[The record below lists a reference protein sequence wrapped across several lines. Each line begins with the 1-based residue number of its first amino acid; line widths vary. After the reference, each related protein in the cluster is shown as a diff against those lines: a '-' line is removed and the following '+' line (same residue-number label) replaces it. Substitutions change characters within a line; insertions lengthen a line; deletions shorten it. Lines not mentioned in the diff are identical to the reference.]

1 MEAGTAAGPAGAA
14 LALIT
19 LLLAL
24 PATVA
29 RADYRQDI
37 GHAAL
42 AAELGPQLPTGADV
56 GVVQVEAPVTVDE
69 QLTWQPDPGNPEFA
83 GKLIGNSSG
92 APAGLYSGHATGVG
106 RAFYGNSSSIAPGI
120 TQVAAYGTEDWLGA
134 GYLRTPTGGLPRQ
147 PRSLPERIANHSWVG
162 NAPPAD
168 GDILRRTD
176 WAIHRDEFINVAGL
190 TNGSANRQLMGNAY
204 NVIAVGRSDGSH
216 GTGSVALDAIYTA
229 GRVRPHLVVPA
240 STTSQAAARVS
251 AAAALLVETAARNP
265 DLSTDPVSQSVS
277 TRSGVTVRNAGRSA
291 VVKAA
296 LMAGALRYTVNTS
309 TADIHDWRALPEH
322 RAGNGLDTRYGAG
335 QLNIRHSHAIIAAGE
350 QNSLEDQP
358 AAGGRVG
365 REGFDYDPRFGGAG
379 GSNHVATYLLPVCDR
394 DAMLAVA
401 LVWNLKVA
409 GGTTNQFNGTAE
421 MFDLDLALLD
431 VTAPGEPVPVTTS
444 AGRGDNSENLWVSLR
459 AGRQYQL
466 EVRRAPGQP
475 AFDWP
480 YALAWR
486 IADDSD
492 GDGIPD
498 DLDNCIEV
506 ANPDQRD
513 SDGDGYGN
521 ACDGD
526 LDNNGF
532 VNFTDL
538 AIFRSRFGSSDPDAD
553 LDGSGS
559 VNFADLARF
568 RELFGRPP
576 GPSGLVY

>member
-1 MEAGTAAGPAGAA
+1 MDAVDPFRPAPAVAA
-14 LALIT
+14 LAL
-19 LLLAL
+19 LLGA
-24 PATVA
+24 PAA
-29 RADYRQDI
+29 FAQADYRQDI

-42 AAELGPQLPTGADV
+42 AAELGPQLPDGSGVA
-56 GVVQVEAPVTVDE
+56 VVQVEAPVEVE
-69 QLTWQPDPGNPEFA
+69 GQPTWQPDPGNAEFT
-83 GKLIGNSSG
+83 GKLISNPSG

-120 TQVAAYGTEDWLGA
+120 TLIAAYGTEDWLGA

-147 PRSLPERIANHSWVG
+147 PASLPARIANHSWVG

-168 GDILRRTD
+168 GEILRRTD
-176 WAIHRDEFINVAGL
+176 WAIHRDEFIHVAGL
-190 TNGSANRQLMGNAY
+190 TNGSANRQLMGNAH
-204 NVIAVGRSDGSH
+204 NVIAVGRSDGGH
-216 GTGSVALDAIYTA
+216 GTGSVALDGTYTA

-240 STTSQAAARVS
+240 STSSQAAARVS
-251 AAAALLVETAARNP
+251 AAAALLVQAAAANP
-265 DLSTDPVSQSVS
+265 DLSTDPAVRSVT
-277 TRSGVTVRNAGRSA
+277 TRSGVTVHNAGRSS

-296 LMAGALRYTVNTS
+296 LMAGALRHTVNAS
-309 TADIHDWRALPEH
+309 TADIRDWRALPGQ
-322 RAGNGLDTRYGAG
+322 RSSNGLDTRYGAG

-358 AAGGRVG
+358 AAGGRVA

-379 GSNHVATYLLPVCDR
+379 GSNDTGSYLLPVCER

-401 LVWNLKVA
+401 LVWNLRVA
-409 GGTTNQFNGTAE
+409 GGTANLFNGTAE
-421 MFDLDLALLD
+421 LHDLDLVLLD
-431 VTAPGEPVPVTTS
+431 ITDPAGPALVAAS
-444 AGRGDNSENLWVSLR
+444 ASSGDNSENLWVPLK

-466 EVRRAPGQP
+466 EVRRAAAQA

-498 DLDNCIEV
+498 DLDNCILV
-506 ANPDQRD
+506 PNPDQRD

-532 VNFTDL
+532 VNFADL
-538 AIFRSRFGSSDPDAD
+538 AILQARFGTRDADAD
-553 LDGSGS
+553 LDGNGV

-568 RELFGRPP
+568 RELFGRRP
-576 GPSGLVY
+576 GPSGLVR